1 MYAPIRFI
9 FRSYR
14 SITCLSRLISFFSC
28 SWYFFMFLIKFC
40 ICEYQTLNFV
50 LKNTSNMLNV
60 KIQFNFLM
68 NKIFKSILSILP
80 KTYNVYM
87 VKIVFG
93 LYSLILLNVN
103 DVKMLQ
109 ITGIK
114 NSQNHIQFSIHQYG
128 VL

>member
-1 MYAPIRFI
+1 
-9 FRSYR
+9 
-14 SITCLSRLISFFSC
+14 
-28 SWYFFMFLIKFC
+28 
-40 ICEYQTLNFV
+40 
-50 LKNTSNMLNV
+50 
-60 KIQFNFLM
+60 
-68 NKIFKSILSILP
+68 
-80 KTYNVYM
+80 M

-128 VL
+128 VLLSGFTTNLLYYHQNNGGFFLDKNFRLLFDKYTKYLLLLVKFKEWVTICIMDEVKENVTNVT